1 MQVLPHQAQG
11 CAGNRHRN
19 GKPRARHH
27 PRHGDRRSAGGHE
40 QPCYRDCGAL
50 YCSSCANPTQVII
63 SRAGLAPH
71 HRKINVLLY
80 LNHGLRTSDSRYSY
94 RSCNLRVLFA
104 QEHSRYPRE
113 EQERAEARRYE
124 GYGQVNT
131 RNDGGYY
138 DNNVGYQ
145 TSGGYQGGQNV
156 QSNHNYQIGNGSYD
170 GAIASTVLSIS
181 ELSYM
186 DADGDGYISKDE
198 TIEVEG
204 FITNTSNSVLRD
216 IVIYLNVSEP
226 KSFSVSPS
234 LTTTLQPGQKI
245 RYTGRVHGNRTRG
258 HTSLGINL
266 STEYAGK
273 TYTSNTLFVGV
284 K

>member
-1 MQVLPHQAQG
+1 MKKNQFTCLTLATVLLASSCTSSYQA
-11 CAGNRHRN
+11 
-19 GKPRARHH
+19 
-27 PRHGDRRSAGGHE
+27 AGGVTGAMIGSHVGGAV
-40 QPCYRDCGAL
+40 GAL
-50 YCSSCANPTQVII
+50 S
-63 SRAGLAPH
+63 G
-71 HRKINVLLY
+71 
-80 LNHGLRTSDSRYSY
+80 HGHFRGESAALGSLIGMGIGAILGVGITS
-94 RSCNLRVLFA
+94 
-104 QEHSRYPRE
+104 QIE
-113 EQERAEARRYE
+113 EQERAEARRHE
-124 GYGQVNT
+124 GYGQTNGGY
-131 RNDGGYY
+131 DGGYY

-145 TSGGYQGGQNV
+145 TSGGYQQGV
-156 QSNHNYQIGNGSYD
+156 QDAQRNRSYQIGNGAYE
-170 GAIASTVLSIS
+170 GAVASTVLSIS

-234 LTTTLQPGQKI
+234 LTTTLQPVQKI

-266 STEYAGK
+266 NTEYAGK
-273 TYTSNTLFVGV
+273 SYTSNTLFVGV

>member
-1 MQVLPHQAQG
+1 MKKNQFACLTLATALLASSCTSSYQA
-11 CAGNRHRN
+11 
-19 GKPRARHH
+19 
-27 PRHGDRRSAGGHE
+27 AGGVT
-40 QPCYRDCGAL
+40 GAMIGSHVGGAVGVL
-50 YCSSCANPTQVII
+50 
-63 SRAGLAPH
+63 AG
-71 HRKINVLLY
+71 
-80 LNHGLRTSDSRYSY
+80 HGPFRGESAALGSLIGMGIGAILGVGITS
-94 RSCNLRVLFA
+94 
-104 QEHSRYPRE
+104 QIE

-124 GYGQVNT
+124 DYRRSNDTAQYG
-131 RNDGGYY
+131 RY
-138 DNNVGYQ
+138 DDNEVGYQ
-145 TSGGYQGGQNV
+145 ISGGHQGGYPEGSQGGYQGSVPNR
-156 QSNHNYQIGNGSYD
+156 NYQIGD
-170 GAIASTVLSIS
+170 GTITSSVLSIS

-216 IVIYLNVSEP
+216 IVIHLDVNEP

-258 HTSLGINL
+258 HTSIVINL
-266 STEYAGK
+266 STDYAGK
-273 TYTSNTLFVGV
+273 SYTSNTLFVRV

>member
-1 MQVLPHQAQG
+1 MKKNQFTCLALAAILLVSSCTSSYQA
-11 CAGNRHRN
+11 
-19 GKPRARHH
+19 
-27 PRHGDRRSAGGHE
+27 AGGVT
-40 QPCYRDCGAL
+40 GAMIGSQVGGAVGVL
-50 YCSSCANPTQVII
+50 SGHGPFRGESAALGSLIGMGIGAILGVGISSQI
-63 SRAGLAPH
+63 
-71 HRKINVLLY
+71 
-80 LNHGLRTSDSRYSY
+80 
-94 RSCNLRVLFA
+94 
-104 QEHSRYPRE
+104 E

-124 GYGQVNT
+124 ERVQNSTIGN
-131 RNDGGYY
+131 NDGYY

>member
-1 MQVLPHQAQG
+1 MG
-11 CAGNRHRN
+11 I
-19 GKPRARHH
+19 
-27 PRHGDRRSAGGHE
+27 
-40 QPCYRDCGAL
+40 GAIL
-50 YCSSCANPTQVII
+50 GVGI
-63 SRAGLAPH
+63 
-71 HRKINVLLY
+71 
-80 LNHGLRTSDSRYSY
+80 TS
-94 RSCNLRVLFA
+94 
-104 QEHSRYPRE
+104 QIE

>member
-1 MQVLPHQAQG
+1 
-11 CAGNRHRN
+11 
-19 GKPRARHH
+19 
-27 PRHGDRRSAGGHE
+27 
-40 QPCYRDCGAL
+40 
-50 YCSSCANPTQVII
+50 
-63 SRAGLAPH
+63 
-71 HRKINVLLY
+71 
-80 LNHGLRTSDSRYSY
+80 
-94 RSCNLRVLFA
+94 
-104 QEHSRYPRE
+104 
-113 EQERAEARRYE
+113 
-124 GYGQVNT
+124 
-131 RNDGGYY
+131 
-138 DNNVGYQ
+138 
-145 TSGGYQGGQNV
+145 
-156 QSNHNYQIGNGSYD
+156 
-170 GAIASTVLSIS
+170 
-181 ELSYM
+181 M

>member
-1 MQVLPHQAQG
+1 MKKNQITCLTLATALLASSCTSSYQA
-11 CAGNRHRN
+11 
-19 GKPRARHH
+19 
-27 PRHGDRRSAGGHE
+27 AGGMT
-40 QPCYRDCGAL
+40 GAMIGSHVGSAVGVL
-50 YCSSCANPTQVII
+50 
-63 SRAGLAPH
+63 AG
-71 HRKINVLLY
+71 
-80 LNHGLRTSDSRYSY
+80 HGPFRGESAALGSLIGMGIGAILGVGITS
-94 RSCNLRVLFA
+94 
-104 QEHSRYPRE
+104 QIE

-124 GYGQVNT
+124 NYGQSNAGY
-131 RNDGGYY
+131 DGGYY
-138 DNNVGYQ
+138 DNNAGYQ
-145 TSGGYQGGQNV
+145 TSGGYQGGQEV
-156 QSNHNYQIGNGSYD
+156 QKIHNYQIGD
-170 GAIASTVLSIS
+170 GTNEGAVASTVLSIS

-186 DADGDGYISKDE
+186 DVDGDGYISKDE

-216 IVIYLNVSEP
+216 IVIYLNVNEP

-266 STEYAGK
+266 NTEYAGK
-273 TYTSNTLFVGV
+273 SYTSNTLFVGV

>member
-1 MQVLPHQAQG
+1 MKKNQITCLTLATALLVSSCTSSYQA
-11 CAGNRHRN
+11 
-19 GKPRARHH
+19 
-27 PRHGDRRSAGGHE
+27 AGGATGAMIGSHVGGAI
-40 QPCYRDCGAL
+40 GAL
-50 YCSSCANPTQVII
+50 S
-63 SRAGLAPH
+63 G
-71 HRKINVLLY
+71 
-80 LNHGLRTSDSRYSY
+80 HGHFRGESAALGSLIGMGIGAILGVGITS
-94 RSCNLRVLFA
+94 
-104 QEHSRYPRE
+104 QIE

-216 IVIYLNVSEP
+216 IVIYVFTESGVSRYDAGANALVPVLSGDRRGETGKQPFAANASVDLVYVQDRSCWSRTKTPPLTILEP
-226 KSFSVSPS
+226 IPTRTKTNPRMKARDS
-234 LTTTLQPGQKI
+234 LWECEVTK
-245 RYTGRVHGNRTRG
+245 
-258 HTSLGINL
+258 
-266 STEYAGK
+266 
-273 TYTSNTLFVGV
+273 
-284 K
+284 